1 MDALHIEYIPTLRR
15 PYLLMTFDGW
25 SNAAGVATAAG
36 KFLVQHLQ
44 AERFAWIDPEE
55 FFSFTD
61 QRPQAR
67 YNAAGEREVIWPANE
82 FFASRQPTLDH
93 DLIIAVGIEPHLKWR
108 TFTDLVV
115 ELIKRCN
122 VYQIYMLGALWA
134 DVLYSAPVHFSGSAT
149 DPQLAARLGLG
160 SRTGSRYEGPTGM
173 TSILNDA
180 LRRQQ
185 FASASVWANMP
196 YYVSATPN
204 PKGILAVARRGLEML
219 GLPAF
224 LPELE
229 EEARDFDARVAE
241 AIAEDPKIAA
251 HVRNLERLADRP
263 PQQSKPPAAEP
274 VEPVSGDDLAEQ
286 FERFLREQRRGPEQN

>member
-1 MDALHIEYIPTLRR
+1 M
-15 PYLLMTFDGW
+15 
-25 SNAAGVATAAG
+25 
-36 KFLVQHLQ
+36 QHLQ

-61 QRPQAR
+61 QRPQSH
-67 YNAAGEREVIWPANE
+67 YNATGEREITWPGNE

-108 TFTDLVV
+108 TFTNLVLD
-115 ELIKRCN
+115 LIKRCD
-122 VYQIYMLGALWA
+122 VYQTYTLGALWA
-134 DVLYSAPVHFSGSAT
+134 DVLYSAPVQFSGSST
-149 DPQLAARLGLG
+149 DPQLAARLGLRRG
-160 SRTGSRYEGPTGM
+160 GSRYEGPTGM
-173 TSILNDA
+173 VGVLHDT

-185 FASASVWANMP
+185 FTSASVWANMP

-204 PKGILAVARRGLEML
+204 PKGMHAVVRRGLEML

-229 EEARDFDARVAE
+229 EEARDFDTRVAE

-251 HVRNLERLADRP
+251 HVKNLERQAGRTARP
-263 PQQSKPPAAEP
+263 SALPP
-274 VEPVSGDDLAEQ
+274 LWT
-286 FERFLREQRRGPEQN
+286 RRAHQW

>member
-15 PYLLMTFDGW
+15 PYLLLTFDGW

-36 KFLVQHLQ
+36 HFLVQHLQ

-82 FFASRQPTLDH
+82 FFASQQPTLDH
-93 DLIIAVGIEPHLKWR
+93 DIIIAVGIEPHLKWR
-108 TFTDLVV
+108 TFTNLVV
-115 ELIKRCN
+115 ELIKRCD

-134 DVLYSAPVHFSGSAT
+134 DVLYSAPVQFSGSAT
-149 DPQLAARLGLG
+149 DPQLAARLGL
-160 SRTGSRYEGPTGM
+160 RTGGSRYEGPTGM
-173 TSILNDA
+173 VSVLHDA
-180 LRRQQ
+180 LRREQ
-185 FASASVWANMP
+185 FTSASVWANMP

-204 PKGILAVARRGLEML
+204 PKGILAVARRGLEVL
-219 GLPAF
+219 ELPAF

-229 EEARDFDARVAE
+229 EEARDFDTRVAE

-251 HVRNLERLADRP
+251 HVRNLERLAGRAS
-263 PQQSKPPAAEP
+263 QQSKPPAAEP
-274 VEPVSGDDLAEQ
+274 AEPVSGDDLAEQ

>member
-1 MDALHIEYIPTLRR
+1 
-15 PYLLMTFDGW
+15 
-25 SNAAGVATAAG
+25 VATAAG
-36 KFLVQHLQ
+36 HFLVQHLH

-61 QRPQAR
+61 QRPQSR

-108 TFTDLVV
+108 TFTNLVV
-115 ELIKRCN
+115 ELIKRCD

-134 DVLYSAPVHFSGSAT
+134 DVLYSAPVQFSGSAT

-160 SRTGSRYEGPTGM
+160 ARTGSRYEGPTGM

-185 FASASVWANMP
+185 FTSASVWANMP

-219 GLPAF
+219 GLPAY

-229 EEARDFDARVAE
+229 EEARDFDTRVAE

-251 HVRNLERLADRP
+251 HVRNLERLADRASQP
-263 PQQSKPPAAEP
+263 PKPPAAEP
-274 VEPVSGDDLAEQ
+274 IEPVSGDDLAAQ
-286 FERFLREQRRGPEQN
+286 FERFLREQRRGPEQS